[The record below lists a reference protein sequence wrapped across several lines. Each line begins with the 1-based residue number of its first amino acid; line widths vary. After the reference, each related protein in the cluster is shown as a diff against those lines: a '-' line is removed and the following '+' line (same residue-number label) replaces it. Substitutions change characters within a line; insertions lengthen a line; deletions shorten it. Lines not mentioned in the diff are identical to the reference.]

1 MMTEMN
7 HHKYMMDAWRDPLL
21 VEGGNMIATWSEQPA
36 VRMDGKHDFQASGS
50 PLIFPLFYSITN
62 IGLA

>member
-1 MMTEMN
+1 
-7 HHKYMMDAWRDPLL
+7 MDAWRDPLL